1 VVTAAGTAATRLSLV
16 EGSEPEGG
24 LPESLRAAIER
35 TLAATAG
42 PAAGTRE
49 PAQDLLDEVARRGHG
64 QEARG
69 RGADAIEELRLA
81 GAREVRSL
89 EGRLESPEHR
99 IAALEE
105 HEINPQAEDE

>member
-1 VVTAAGTAATRLSLV
+1 VKS
-16 EGSEPEGG
+16 SEPERG
-24 LPESLRAAIER
+24 LPENLRPAIER

-49 PAQDLLDEVARRGHG
+49 PAQDLLDEVARRG

-69 RGADAIEELRLA
+69 RVADAIEELRLA
-81 GAREVRSL
+81 GARDVRSL
-89 EGRLESPEHR
+89 EGRLESLEHR